1 MLLRI
6 SEINFEAQ
14 IRILPFKN
22 SNGIEQKGT
31 VFKAI
36 AVRASRM
43 HNSENLIDSVQIE
56 LDEFNNLI
64 FLINGLSVDF
74 NELLRTSDEPTSLD
88 NMVIYVYDKE
98 IIIKHKQGANTFFF
112 V

>member
-1 MLLRI
+1 MRI

-22 SNGIEQKGT
+22 SSGVEQKGT

-36 AVRASRM
+36 AVRASRQQ
-43 HNSENLIDSVQIE
+43 NSENLLDSVQIE

-88 NMVIYVYDKE
+88 NMIIYVYNKE
-98 IIIKHKQGANTFFF
+98 IIIKHKQGARIFFLN
-112 V
+112 